1 MMKTTYSVELE
12 ANAYMDD
19 LFNGTLEECREYIA
33 NNYTAEEIAEENV
46 RIAKIL
52 VDEYGCVAECL
63 DIIDAE

>member
-1 MMKTTYSVELE
+1 MMTTTYSVELE

-46 RIAKIL
+46 RHAKNL
-52 VDEYGCVAECL
+52 VDKAGGVAECR
-63 DIIDAE
+63 DIIDA